1 MRAYADMH
9 CDTLLKAFFEGEER
23 FYKGEGMQSI
33 SNMVEAGQM
42 LQFFAVF
49 FLPELDKET
58 QEKAGFTREI
68 PPDDEY
74 YEELKNVFFSQI
86 EKHSDVIAVARTSND
101 VRQNHAM
108 GKASAMLTLEDGRFI
123 NGSLDK
129 LRRIYEDGVR
139 AIGLTWNGENCFGY
153 PNSDDKNIME
163 KGLKPFG
170 FEAVEE
176 MNRLGILVDVSHLSD
191 GGFYDVAKTTKKPF
205 AATHSSC
212 RALTAHQRNLTD
224 DMIQI
229 LASKGGVAGVNF
241 APEFVNIGDGDPK
254 CSASFLAEHVFHMYK
269 VGGEDVIAL
278 GTDYDGI
285 RGDIEINRPKD
296 MEILFDLLLKKG
308 LSERVLDK
316 FISGNV
322 LRVLD
327 SQI

>member
-1 MRAYADMH
+1 
-9 CDTLLKAFFEGEER
+9 
-23 FYKGEGMQSI
+23 
-33 SNMVEAGQM
+33 
-42 LQFFAVF
+42 
-49 FLPELDKET
+49 
-58 QEKAGFTREI
+58 
-68 PPDDEY
+68 
-74 YEELKNVFFSQI
+74 
-86 EKHSDVIAVARTSND
+86 
-101 VRQNHAM
+101 
-108 GKASAMLTLEDGRFI
+108 
-123 NGSLDK
+123 
-129 LRRIYEDGVR
+129 
-139 AIGLTWNGENCFGY
+139 
-153 PNSDDKNIME
+153 
-163 KGLKPFG
+163 
-170 FEAVEE
+170 
-176 MNRLGILVDVSHLSD
+176 
-191 GGFYDVAKTTKKPF
+191 
-205 AATHSSC
+205 
-212 RALTAHQRNLTD
+212 
-224 DMIQI
+224 MIQI